1 VVVTKAACDKAA
13 PDGSLWDTVMGKLQA
28 LHPEPTHT
36 LTHEFFPH
44 PTQETW
50 PTVLS
55 RDQKMIH
62 FAAKGLALF
71 KGTTEQWHRL
81 LERDPDLDLND
92 WGVRPIAIGWGETP
106 KRVAPR
112 HARSS
117 WSRHK

>member
-1 VVVTKAACDKAA
+1 
-13 PDGSLWDTVMGKLQA
+13 MGKLQA
-28 LHPEPTHT
+28 LHPEPTNT

-55 RDQKMIH
+55 RDQKMVH

-92 WGVRPIAIGWGETP
+92 WGGPTHRNYHESPQL
-106 KRVAPR
+106 
-112 HARSS
+112 HC
-117 WSRHK
+117 